1 VRLRDEARVE
11 DCLIAN
17 GCRVDGVVRRSVL
30 FPGVTIAPGA
40 EVEDA
45 VVMADV
51 TIGERAVVRN
61 AILDKYV
68 RVGEAAEIGGGPP
81 AQAHESAWL
90 EGLTLVGKDA
100 VIPAGARIGRS
111 VVIGVGANESDL
123 GDGAVGPG
131 TVIGSRP
138 WFEVSS

>member
-1 VRLRDEARVE
+1 VE
-11 DCLIAN
+11 DSLIAN

-30 FPGVTIAPGA
+30 FPGVTIAAGA

-68 RVGEAAEIGGGPP
+68 RVGEGAEIGSGPP
-81 AQAHESAWL
+81 GQAHECAWL

-123 GDGAVGPG
+123 GDGAVEPG
-131 TVIGSRP
+131 TMIGSRP
-138 WFEVSS
+138 WFEVSP